1 MAGAKVVFNS
11 VRNFSTVAV
20 IFAIF
25 ISGVLNILAIGGNL
39 AWQVG
44 LAVFALAIGIPHGAV
59 DHLVAL
65 PATSKSKLLLLILG
79 YVAIAV
85 VAVLAILHWNKLG
98 FQLVLAMSAFH
109 FGFGDVAFIA
119 EQDRLAGRLRM
130 KSKTQ
135 NMLAI
140 TSGSIPVL
148 IPLLNKSTASA
159 LREINPLLIDW
170 ASNIAPQL
178 KFLIAFFF
186 VATLVLLIT
195 EKRRR
200 EIIDLI
206 VLAALA
212 LIAPPLVAFAVYFGC
227 WHAMRHTA
235 RLTLI
240 LPKAI
245 AAAEKNNP
253 LRSFLA
259 AVFPGLPALFGT
271 VVVALAIAVLDTS
284 NIDASYL
291 WYLLVVVWALT
302 VPHMMVTTK
311 IDQSALA

>member
-1 MAGAKVVFNS
+1 VAGAKVVFNS

>member
-1 MAGAKVVFNS
+1 VAGAKVVFNS

-119 EQDRLAGRLRM
+119 EQDRLAGRLRI

>member
-186 VATLVLLIT
+186 VTTLVLLIT

-200 EIIDLI
+200 EIFDL
-206 VLAALA
+206 VALAALA

-259 AVFPGLPALFGT
+259 AVVPGLPALFGT
-271 VVVALAIAVLDTS
+271 VVVALLIAVLDTS
-284 NIDASYL
+284 NIDSSYL